1 MRFANKVAV
10 VTGGASGIGE
20 ACAVLLAAEGA
31 AVVVADVDDHN
42 GARVVAE
49 ITAGGG
55 TASYLHVDVA
65 SADDVEAMVAHAVAT
80 YGGLHLAVN
89 NAGLGH
95 APARLHEIPLE
106 TWDRLLAIDL
116 RGVML
121 CMRAELAH
129 FVEHGG
135 GAIVNMA
142 SGTGLKA
149 SRGLAAYVAA
159 KHGVV
164 GLTRN
169 GAIDYATDNIRVNA
183 VAPGTILT
191 PQMRSFPAEQ
201 QEIWARSIPMART
214 GETNEIAEAVAY
226 LLSDV
231 AGFVTG
237 AVLEVDG
244 GYMQASPA

>member
-1 MRFANKVAV
+1 M
-10 VTGGASGIGE
+10 
-20 ACAVLLAAEGA
+20 
-31 AVVVADVDDHN
+31 VADVDDDN
-42 GARVVAE
+42 GARVVTE
-49 ITAGGG
+49 ITAKGG

-65 SADDVEAMVAHAVAT
+65 SADDVQAMVAHAVAT

-95 APARLHEIPLE
+95 APTRLHEIPLE

-129 FVEHGG
+129 FVEQGG
-135 GAIVNMA
+135 GSIVNMA

-149 SRGLAAYVAA
+149 SRGLAAYVTA

-191 PQMRSFPAEQ
+191 PQMSSFPAEQ
-201 QEIWARSIPMART
+201 QAAWTRSIPMSRMGQPA
-214 GETNEIAEAVAY
+214 EIAEAVAY
-226 LLSDV
+226 LLSEA

-237 AVLEVDG
+237 TVLEVDG